1 MIQTEFSK
9 CSLHV
14 GDKFR
19 LSARFPPVSALHSED
34 ALKSLESK
42 LAQRD
47 EGIERLQEAKL
58 RPKLKLSE
66 ASRHRADVPN
76 DLLYYDSMIF

>member
-1 MIQTEFSK
+1 MTQI
-9 CSLHV
+9 
-14 GDKFR
+14 GDK
-19 LSARFPPVSALHSED
+19 LPVSALHSED

-47 EGIERLQEAKL
+47 EGIERLQEEKL

-66 ASRHRADVPN
+66 APACTCNAPAPHLHVTAGTN
-76 DLLYYDSMIF
+76 G

>member
-1 MIQTEFSK
+1 MFSP
-9 CSLHV
+9 

-47 EGIERLQEAKL
+47 EGIERLQEEKL

-66 ASRHRADVPN
+66 ASGHIP
-76 DLLYYDSMIF
+76 SPC

>member
-1 MIQTEFSK
+1 MTQI
-9 CSLHV
+9 
-14 GDKFR
+14 GDK
-19 LSARFPPVSALHSED
+19 LPVSALHSED

-47 EGIERLQEAKL
+47 EGIERLQEEKL

-66 ASRHRADVPN
+66 ASARHGVIVPHAMM
-76 DLLYYDSMIF
+76 L